1 MGMNNTRLLTVALL
15 LVGLGAGLSCSG
27 GNHSTDDPAEVY
39 FSVDISQGP
48 ADQNVSSTA
57 DLTIPNFSISSHA
70 KSPTTTIGHQQDTYF
85 TEWVVTPS
93 RSDGGTVA
101 SPVWRNYYN
110 VFVPGG
116 GNASLAN
123 YRIFPAEYYRQP
135 PLNQLFPE
143 NGGIDRE
150 TGKSN
155 IRQRLQ
161 VSLYGKTVAGQSVVC
176 SFPVDVNFI
185 Y

>member
-1 MGMNNTRLLTVALL
+1 MKNTRLLTVTLL
-15 LVGLGAGLSCSG
+15 LVGLGVGLSCSG
-27 GNHSTDDPAEVY
+27 GNHSADDAAEVY
-39 FSVDISQGP
+39 FSVDISEGP
-48 ADQNVSSTA
+48 ADQSVSSTA
-57 DLTIPNFSISSHA
+57 DLTIPNFTIKSNP
-70 KSPTTTIGHQQDTYF
+70 KSPTATLGRQQDAYF

-93 RSDGGTVA
+93 RSDGGTAA

-110 VFVPGG
+110 VFVSGG
-116 GNASLAN
+116 GTANLAN
-123 YRIFPAEYYRQP
+123 YRIFPAEYYRQA

-143 NGGIDRE
+143 NGGIDKE

-161 VSLYGKTVAGQSVVC
+161 ISIYGKTVAGTPVVC
-176 SFPVDVNFI
+176 TFPVDVNFT